1 MVTWKKIS
9 WTTDWIMILL
19 GFFMLFTGYG
29 MTARFM
35 ERSMALLFHVGFE
48 KWAFFAILIIYFVVS
63 EVWVKSYKVLYEK
76 KYDTE
81 TWMEIARE
89 ASGWG
94 ILLTVSLM
102 IATGLMKS
110 FEVHRQIDGAFLV
123 LLLIHTLA
131 GFWFYLKRLRKAQ

>member
-1 MVTWKKIS
+1 MVTWKWIS
-9 WTTDWIMILL
+9 GTTDWIMILL

-63 EVWVKSYKVLYEK
+63 EVWVKSYKVLYGKE
-76 KYDTE
+76 YDTE
-81 TWMEIARE
+81 TWMGIARE
-89 ASGWG
+89 LSGWG
-94 ILLTVSLM
+94 ILVTVSAM
-102 IATGLMKS
+102 IATGLMGN
-110 FEVHRQIDGAFLV
+110 FGMHNQIDGAFLV

-131 GFWFYLKRLRKAQ
+131 GFWFYLKRLRRRP